1 MRAKYVIRIKSRRVF
16 FCREAM
22 RMLRRIASWIL
33 LGAAVVL
40 LAVPMTAQRPVAAK
54 FDPSKRT
61 TLKGIVTRVDWS
73 NPYVHILMNVPGSTL
88 ANWAVELESQLELE
102 KSGWNQNSLKPGD
115 AITVQGPLARDG
127 SKQMWGDS
135 VVLTSTGRR
144 MLAMTPEALAFFN
157 YTPRNESHRLLQ
169 PQGRWPDG
177 KPRLGPAPGETGYW
191 GRPSA
196 TGLKEDG
203 VNVEMDQYGLLKNI
217 NDASKVA
224 PFLPW
229 SRDVFIYRQRTFL
242 KDDPMSQLC
251 YPPGA
256 LRQFQ
261 MPFGVQFIEDK
272 SFNRIFVMN
281 GGGNH
286 DWHFIY
292 TDGRA
297 QKGNTRGNADNPLF
311 YGQAAGRWD
320 GDTLIVDSIG
330 FNEKF
335 WFSNGGMPH
344 TTQLHL
350 VERFT
355 LSEAGVL
362 KYQVTIDD
370 PGAYTRPW
378 TATWSLRWI
387 AGEEL
392 PAFYCQDNRP

>member
-1 MRAKYVIRIKSRRVF
+1 
-16 FCREAM
+16 
-22 RMLRRIASWIL
+22 MLQRYASWIP
-33 LGAAVVL
+33 LGVVVVL

-61 TLKGIVTRVDWS
+61 TLKGVVTRVDWS
-73 NPYVHILMNVPGSTL
+73 NPHVHILLNVVGGINVS
-88 ANWAVELESQLELE
+88 WAVELESQLELE
-102 KSGWNQNSLKPGD
+102 RSSWNQNSLKPGES
-115 AITVQGPLARDG
+115 ITVQGPVARDG
-127 SKQMWGDS
+127 SKQIWGDS

-144 MLAMTPEALAFFN
+144 VLAMTPEALAFFK
-157 YTPRNESHRLLQ
+157 
-169 PQGRWPDG
+169 PQGNRQTRPTPRWPDG
-177 KPRLGPAPGETGYW
+177 KPRLGSAPGGIGYW
-191 GRPSA
+191 ARPSA

-203 VNVEMDQYGLLKNI
+203 VNFEMDPYGLLKNI

-229 SRDVFIYRQRTFL
+229 ARDVFTYRQGTFL
-242 KDDPMSQLC
+242 KDDPMSLQC

-261 MPFGVQFIEDK
+261 MPFGIQFIEDK
-272 SFNRIFVMN
+272 AFNRIFVMN

-311 YGQAAGRWD
+311 YGQAAGKWD
-320 GDTLIVDSIG
+320 GDTLVVDSVG

-355 LSEAGVL
+355 RPNMDTLE
-362 KYQVTIDD
+362 YRVTIDD

-378 TATWSLRWI
+378 TASWTLQWI
-387 AGEEL
+387 AEEL
-392 PAFYCQDNRP
+392 PAFYCQDNRA